1 MKRFY
6 FAFAVFFYCL
16 SPWVNAQTIRF
27 DSLNALLPT
36 TKSNERFD
44 VLYQLVREVWADD
57 MELALCYADEAI
69 GIVPQL
75 SDSMRI
81 GKAYR
86 VKGHLLFLDGRVS
99 EALPWLH
106 IAHRVCRSVNNFS
119 ELTYI
124 LNLFGITYTYNGEY
138 GEALRCLLEAIE
150 LRETND
156 GLNLGVLY
164 SNLGL
169 VYYKLRNFKKALA
182 YYELSS
188 TIELEDFQGDAI
200 LSINKGLASAQ
211 NKKFCEALEYINH
224 GLSLCKRGC
233 DDTFVDGEF
242 ALGLIDFVQ
251 GNSIEAE
258 GHFNKSLEIS
268 RKINDQRFEVENLI
282 YLAKIDIESKHYDQ
296 AYSSLGEAQRI
307 AQIHN
312 FNELLI
318 NIYDAYILFFEQRK
332 DFRRMDFYYPKYNE
346 LRERL
351 HGQEMLQQI
360 VVQEAELE
368 HEENKRTIAYQ
379 KDLVEAQVEA
389 LKLERRIQLAIGSL
403 TLIVGIILFLLYKRV
418 LQKRK
423 INTLLA
429 TRVTQRKAELATA
442 VDGLKS
448 DRRII
453 QQMASLA
460 MEVCGSLSDKSCV
473 QLSMFKV
480 NRNNGFVRMIQL
492 SLLELN
498 QLSNNTVK
506 TKEELVRN

>member
-1 MKRFY
+1 MMRFSFVYLLFY
-6 FAFAVFFYCL
+6 FT
-16 SPWVNAQTIRF
+16 STGVNAQTTRF
-27 DSLNALLPT
+27 DSLTALLPT

-69 GIVPQL
+69 GIIPEL

-106 IAHRVCRSVNNFS
+106 IAHRVCRSVNNFP

-124 LNLFGITYTYNGEY
+124 LNLFGITDTYNGEY

-150 LRETND
+150 LREIND

-169 VYYKLRNFKKALA
+169 VYYKLHAFEKAIDYYKISLTIEPDSPQDNAFLFINMGLA
-182 YYELSS
+182 Y
-188 TIELEDFQGDAI
+188 
-200 LSINKGLASAQ
+200 AQ
-211 NKKFCEALEYINH
+211 NKKFCEAFEYINH
-224 GLSLCKRGC
+224 GLSLCEHGC
-233 DDTFVDGEF
+233 DHTFIDGEF

-251 GNSIEAE
+251 GNSIAAK

-268 RKINDQRFEVENLI
+268 RKINDHRFEVENLV
-282 YLAKIDIESKHYDQ
+282 YLAKIDIECNHYDQ
-296 AYSSLGEAQRI
+296 AYSVLKDALRLAE
-307 AQIHN
+307 IHN

-318 NIYDAYILFFEQRK
+318 DVYRSFILLFDRQQ
-332 DFRRMDFYYPKYNE
+332 DFMQLGVYYSKYNE
-346 LRERL
+346 LREKL
-351 HGQEMLQQI
+351 HGQEVFQQM
-360 VVQEAELE
+360 VVLEAELE

-379 KDLVEAQVEA
+379 KDLMEAQVEA
-389 LKLERRIQLAIGSL
+389 IKLERMIQLAILFLAL
-403 TLIVGIILFLLYKRV
+403 TVGITLFLLYKRV

-423 INTLLA
+423 INRLLA
-429 TRVTQRKAELATA
+429 TRITQRKAELATA

-448 DRRII
+448 DRKII
-453 QQMASLA
+453 QQMASSA
-460 MEVCGSLSDKSCV
+460 MALCGSLSHRSCV
-473 QLSMFKV
+473 HLTGFNV
-480 NRNNGFVRMIQL
+480 NRNDSLVKMIKL

-498 QLSNNTVK
+498 QLSNITVK
-506 TKEELVRN
+506 TKVELVRN